1 MGMAKEVQVKDRKIK
16 VRTITVGTM
25 MKLQGEGRSRN
36 LGDLM
41 LRCLSDNDR
50 EFVESLDYEGD
61 GSEPDIEKLL
71 EAFKEVNPSFF
82 QKRE

>member
-1 MGMAKEVQVKDRKIK
+1 MGLAKEVQVKDRKIK

-41 LRCLSDNDR
+41 LYCLSDDDR
-50 EFVESLDYEGD
+50 EYVENLDYEGNA
-61 GSEPDIEKLL
+61 SEPEIEKLL
-71 EAFKEVNPSFF
+71 SAFKEVNPSFF
-82 QKRE
+82 QKKE

>member
-1 MGMAKEVQVKDRKIK
+1 MGMAKEVQVKDRKVK

-41 LRCLSDNDR
+41 LHCLSDNDK
-50 EFVESLDYEGD
+50 EYVESLDYEGE
-61 GSEPDIEKLL
+61 GSEPEIEKLL